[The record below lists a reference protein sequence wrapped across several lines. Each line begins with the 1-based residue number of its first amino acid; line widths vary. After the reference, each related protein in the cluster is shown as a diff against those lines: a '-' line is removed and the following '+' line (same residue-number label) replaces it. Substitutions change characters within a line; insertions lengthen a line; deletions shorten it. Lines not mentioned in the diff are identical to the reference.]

1 MFQLMLIFKVITCY
15 PKVLFK
21 VNLFESRK
29 ATGHAKNKQTNRQ
42 NWGYDLSCWHKM
54 DMGPWLRAGSQSCS
68 PPPVWSARRQRC
80 GRSQGL
86 PPRPQSCSWR
96 FLLMNLLFSIS
107 DDWVSMMKSGIPMMC
122 KPWMLNELSFIIR
135 EGLKEEALIM
145 FCQQSHCYH
154 CTIKMNDIS
163 FSVKNWLEKPSHLI
177 FLPWKL

>member
-1 MFQLMLIFKVITCY
+1 M
-15 PKVLFK
+15 P
-21 VNLFESRK
+21 
-29 ATGHAKNKQTNRQ
+29 NKQTNKQNSGMTSHADIRRTWDLTTSWITKLLSTSCLERQ
-42 NWGYDLSCWHKM
+42 TATVRS
-54 DMGPWLRAGSQSCS
+54 
-68 PPPVWSARRQRC
+68 
-80 GRSQGL
+80 RSQGP

-145 FCQQSHCYH
+145 LCQQSYRYH